1 MRKRRRIVVEPRKP
15 IIDEDPLEVYLKGG
29 KLMVSLERQ
38 GLRDEEFGVVAEMC
52 GAAGVAL
59 LDDEGFVL
67 DYVAGKADGLTPNS
81 KVTEIK
87 FLSAFEVDVYE
98 KVEAE
103 LEEAGRQESAII
115 LDLEQ
120 YFGRVDRCKEEGG
133 YIREISESLLYSDGG
148 RPTPTERWDSVEEL
162 LIGCLELRERI
173 AREAAERQKQPTLW
187 GRISSFLFGNDH
199 STSDAK
205 SIRPVAY

>member
-1 MRKRRRIVVEPRKP
+1 MRKRRRVVVEPRKP
-15 IIDEDPLEVYLKGG
+15 IIGENPLEVYLKGD
-29 KLMVSLERQ
+29 KLMVSLESQ
-38 GLRDEEFGVVAEMC
+38 GLKDEEFGVVAEMC

-59 LDDEGFVL
+59 LDDEGFVRG
-67 DYVAGKADGLTPNS
+67 YTAGKVEGLTPDR
-81 KVTEIK
+81 KVSEVK
-87 FLSAFEVDVYE
+87 FLSAFEVGVYE
-98 KVEAE
+98 EIEKE

-148 RPTPTERWDSVEEL
+148 RPTPTERWGSVEEL
-162 LIGCLELRERI
+162 LVGCLELRERI
-173 AREAAERQKQPTLW
+173 EREAAERQKQPTFW

-199 STSDAK
+199 STSDSK
-205 SIRPVAY
+205 STLPVAY